1 MIEVMS
7 ADMVCVVRNVM
18 ADTLGSSETIENPPR
33 EYTEARKIEFVML
46 DDLFCETQ
54 NMVMSK
60 LVKMQ
65 KFTQNIK
72 IEKCE
77 KIKISHKISKK
88 NNI

>member
-54 NMVMSK
+54 NLVMSK
-60 LVKMQ
+60 FVKC
-65 KFTQNIK
+65 KN
-72 IEKCE
+72 
-77 KIKISHKISKK
+77 SHKIQKSKNVKKSKFHTKFQKK

>member
-77 KIKISHKISKK
+77 KIKISRKISKK

>member
-54 NMVMSK
+54 NTW
-60 LVKMQ
+60 LCQ
-65 KFTQNIK
+65 RNL
-72 IEKCE
+72 
-77 KIKISHKISKK
+77 
-88 NNI
+88 